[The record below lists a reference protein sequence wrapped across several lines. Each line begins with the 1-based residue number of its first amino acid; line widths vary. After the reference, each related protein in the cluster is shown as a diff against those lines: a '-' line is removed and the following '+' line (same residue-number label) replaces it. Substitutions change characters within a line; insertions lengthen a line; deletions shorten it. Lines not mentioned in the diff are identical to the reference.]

1 MNEAPHCPTCDR
13 AVLLGWPSG
22 CGCDAGLTFF
32 RVHQSAKLGGSN
44 KSNSCPEIAVL
55 AKLASRPDIP
65 SHLFLILVR
74 APRSRH
80 SRSTS
85 FPSLVPFSSNWHT
98 PSLHNVPQSRVRFG
112 RQSYQGT
119 HSIHPIFFLAYC
131 VKLPQLPHH
140 ADHQPQ
146 LQASPIVRLPGATQ
160 QRRALSI
167 HEYLSADLL
176 RKVKK
181 T

>member
-1 MNEAPHCPTCDR
+1 MRLPRCPTCDR

-22 CGCDAGLTFF
+22 CGCDAGATFF

-55 AKLASRPDIP
+55 AKLASRPDTP
-65 SHLFLILVR
+65 SHLFY
-74 APRSRH
+74 P
-80 SRSTS
+80 
-85 FPSLVPFSSNWHT
+85 
-98 PSLHNVPQSRVRFG
+98 
-112 RQSYQGT
+112 RQSSPLSTLAIDIFSFSCSFFLQLAHAISSQCSAAARSLRSPELPRYEFN
-119 HSIHPIFFLAYC
+119 SPYFFLAYRD
-131 VKLPQLPHH
+131 KLPQLPHY